1 MEIIKI
7 NRGHESYTLFVT
19 PGSKVEIHTYSRAG
33 DLTDVKVFRIGDI
46 AEYDSYN
53 LTYTAPIKQI
63 TAKNVIFDM
72 GERWNGN
79 WNGRKETKRLTMD
92 SFAWRNH
99 DFDAERIAAR
109 NASVSMCI

>member
-1 MEIIKI
+1 MEYIKI
-7 NRGHESYTLFVT
+7 NRDHESYILFVT

-33 DLTDVKVFRIGDI
+33 DLTDIKVFRIGDI

-63 TAKNVIFDM
+63 TTKNVIFDM
-72 GERWNGN
+72 GERWD
-79 WNGRKETKRLTMD
+79 GRKETKRLKMD

>member
-1 MEIIKI
+1 MEYIKI
-7 NRGHESYTLFVT
+7 NRGHESYILFVT
-19 PGSKVEIHTYSRAG
+19 PGEKVEIHTYSRVG

-72 GERWNGN
+72 SDRCSS
-79 WNGRKETKRLTMD
+79 KETKRLKMD